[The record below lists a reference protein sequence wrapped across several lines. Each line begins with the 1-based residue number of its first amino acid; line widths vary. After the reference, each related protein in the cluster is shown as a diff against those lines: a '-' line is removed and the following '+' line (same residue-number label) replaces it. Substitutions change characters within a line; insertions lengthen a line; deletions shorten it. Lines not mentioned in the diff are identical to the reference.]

1 MIFIKNNLLDILF
14 LCDICITMIKGENAS
29 NGVDKIGGR
38 TAKITIGGYQ
48 LVAIGGCHSIEG
60 EIV

>member
-1 MIFIKNNLLDILF
+1 
-14 LCDICITMIKGENAS
+14 MIKGENAS

-60 EIV
+60 EII